1 MNEHTF
7 RDGDRVRVVPRPY
20 ESEDRYLANKLAV
33 VVDYSHAN
41 AIDEVY
47 RVDVEGEDGF
57 TLLYARD
64 MVLEP
69 ELTLLGRAAKLEA
82 ELAKVKKL
90 IEDEK
95 QGEVVHKLPVG
106 SAIRF
111 TDNVT
116 IKVAE
121 NRWHWIY
128 IGTADEFQHHSN
140 SDDKAI
146 VKEQREYRSL
156 GKVFTVHRADRD

>member
-1 MNEHTF
+1 MSENTF

-20 ESEDRYLANKLAV
+20 ESGDDHLAGKLATV
-33 VVDYSHAN
+33 KNYSHAN

-47 RVDVEGEDGF
+47 RVDVEGEEGF

-69 ELTLLGRAAKLEA
+69 ELTLLDRAAKLEA
-82 ELAKVKKL
+82 ELAEVKKQ

-111 TDNVT
+111 TDNVV
-116 IKVAE
+116 IKVEE
-121 NRWHWIY
+121 NKWHWIY
-128 IGTADEFQHHSN
+128 IGTANEFQHHSN

-156 GKVFTVHRADRD
+156 GKEFTVHRADRD